1 MTPPIISAA
10 PVAAD
15 TAAAVL
21 SARDIVVTYP
31 GGIQALKGVCVEIK
45 RGEFVALIG
54 PNGSGKSTLLRC
66 LAGLHNPDSGSVMMD
81 GHETR
86 MLKPLQRA
94 RHAAFVHALSDTPEY
109 MTAGEFTLLGRYS
122 HLAGWRVFSKKDR
135 DVATAALQKA
145 GASDF
150 AGRFMSELSNGERQR
165 VMLARALAQEAPI
178 LLFDEPTSAL
188 DARHQILTSSMI
200 RNFCR
205 KEGKTVVAATHDLNL
220 ASQFA
225 DRLYLLKS
233 GSIVAHGKPA
243 ETLTK
248 KYLESVYDIE
258 VLHGYFTET
267 IDGTSRPWVLPK
279 APQE

>member
-1 MTPPIISAA
+1 
-10 PVAAD
+10 
-15 TAAAVL
+15 
-21 SARDIVVTYP
+21 
-31 GGIQALKGVCVEIK
+31 
-45 RGEFVALIG
+45 
-54 PNGSGKSTLLRC
+54 
-66 LAGLHNPDSGSVMMD
+66 
-81 GHETR
+81 
-86 MLKPLQRA
+86 
-94 RHAAFVHALSDTPEY
+94 
-109 MTAGEFTLLGRYS
+109 MTASEFTLLGRYS
-122 HLAGWRVFSKKDR
+122 HLAGWRVFSKHDR
-135 DVATAALQKA
+135 DIATAALQKA

-150 AGRFMSELSNGERQR
+150 AERFMSELSNGERQR

-178 LLFDEPTSAL
+178 LLLDEPTSAL

-248 KYLESVYDIE
+248 KCLESVYDIE
-258 VLHGYFTET
+258 VSHGYFTET
-267 IDGTSRPWVLPK
+267 IDGTPRPWVLPK